1 MVEVTD
7 TLAFTHLLHL
17 FLLPTTVNIH
27 FLDALRS
34 DLLALKYL
42 RYDKLHN

>member
-7 TLAFTHLLHL
+7 TLVFTYLLPL

-34 DLLALKYL
+34 GLLALKYL
-42 RYDKLHN
+42 RYDQLHN